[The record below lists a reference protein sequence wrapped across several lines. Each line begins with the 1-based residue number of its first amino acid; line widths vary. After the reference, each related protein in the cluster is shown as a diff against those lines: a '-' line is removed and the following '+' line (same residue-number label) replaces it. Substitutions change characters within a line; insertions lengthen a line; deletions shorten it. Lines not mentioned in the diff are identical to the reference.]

1 MLFHLK
7 QCDSRKTENKRRG
20 KSKQGKKKKSRSVIL
35 ISYKT
40 NSLGETIKQD
50 RKQRGTI
57 I

>member
-35 ISYKT
+35 ISDKT
-40 NSLGETIKQD
+40 SSLGETIKQD